1 LPYLWGRVTA
11 DGRLV
16 MGAGLTGRGQV
27 EQARV
32 DAPDAVPLFDS
43 LEHRIRGLHP
53 ALRQVRLTHRWIG
66 PLCVTEDGK
75 PIITSLGDDDR
86 VLLATGYRGHGV
98 ALSVRVGK
106 LLAEVLAG
114 QGSLPAWSY
123 RPRVEASR

>member
-1 LPYLWGRVTA
+1 M
-11 DGRLV
+11 V

-43 LEHRIRGLHP
+43 LEHRIRRLHP
-53 ALRQVRLTHRWIG
+53 ALQQVRLTQRWIG

-114 QGSLPAWSY
+114 HGSLPAWSY
-123 RPRVEASR
+123 RPQASASH